1 MLPFRLKSPKIFTV
15 VADAFDWCITH
26 EGMEYVFHYLDDF
39 AVLGPPNSTECDEA
53 LHTLQKIVAES
64 RIPLAADKQDGPT
77 TETVFLGIV
86 IDLVHQEL

>member
-1 MLPFRLKSPKIFTV
+1 M
-15 VADAFDWCITH
+15 
-26 EGMEYVFHYLDDF
+26 FHYLDDF

-53 LHTLQKIVAES
+53 LHTLQKIVAEL

-86 IDLVHQEL
+86 IDLVHQELWISKDKLERLITTVAQWKTRKACMKNPW